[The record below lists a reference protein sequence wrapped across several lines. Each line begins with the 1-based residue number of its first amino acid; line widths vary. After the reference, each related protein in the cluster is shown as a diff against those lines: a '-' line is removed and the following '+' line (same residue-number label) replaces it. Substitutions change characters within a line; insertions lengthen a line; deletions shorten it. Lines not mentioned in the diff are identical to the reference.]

1 MIIIPAIDLIDGKCV
16 RLTHGDYQQM
26 RVYHDDPVEVALQ
39 FVDHGI
45 QRLHLVDLDGAR
57 AGAVQ
62 NLRVLERIARAT
74 SLTIDFGGG
83 VKSLQD
89 VASVFD
95 AGASMV
101 TVGSVA
107 VKNPAL
113 LEEWLMEFGPAKF
126 LVGAD
131 VKDRLIQISGWM
143 ESTQETIF
151 AFVGKLI
158 GLGVTQIFCTDIA
171 KDGALAGPAV
181 DLYREILEGH
191 PELHLIASGGVS
203 SLTDLDQLQQA
214 GCAAAIVGKAIYE
227 NRFTLRE
234 LQHWMETH

>member
-16 RLTHGDYQQM
+16 RLTHGDYQQK

-39 FVDHGI
+39 FADHGI
-45 QRLHLVDLDGAR
+45 QRLHLVDLDGAK

-62 NLRVLERIARAT
+62 NLRVLERVARAT
-74 SLTIDFGGG
+74 SLVIDFGGG
-83 VKSLQD
+83 VKTIQQ

-95 AGASMV
+95 AGAAMV

-107 VKNPAL
+107 VKQPAL
-113 LEEWLMEFGPAKF
+113 LEEWLMEFGASKF

-131 VKDRLIQISGWM
+131 VKDQLIQISGWT
-143 ESTQETIF
+143 EPTQETVFDFI
-151 AFVGKLI
+151 GKLL
-158 GLGVTQIFCTDIA
+158 GLGVTQIFCTDIS
-171 KDGALAGPAV
+171 KDGALAGPSV
-181 DLYREILEGH
+181 ELYRSILASY
-191 PELHLIASGGVS
+191 PDMHLIASGGVS
-203 SLTDLDQLQQA
+203 SLSDLDQLQQV

-234 LQHWMETH
+234 LQTWIETH

>member
-1 MIIIPAIDLIDGKCV
+1 M

-26 RVYHDDPVEVALQ
+26 RVYHDDPVDVALQ

-62 NLRVLERIARAT
+62 NLRVLERIAHAT
-74 SLTIDFGGG
+74 PLTIDFGGG
-83 VKSLQD
+83 VKTIQD

-95 AGASMV
+95 AGAAMV

-107 VKNPAL
+107 VKHPAL
-113 LEEWLMEFGPAKF
+113 LEEWLMEFGAPKF

-131 VKDRLIQISGWM
+131 VKDHQIQISGWT
-143 ESTQETIF
+143 ESTQENIF
-151 AFVGKLI
+151 DFIGKLL
-158 GLGVTQIFCTDIA
+158 GLGVTQIFCTDIS

-181 DLYREILEGH
+181 ELYKEILDAH
-191 PELHLIASGGVS
+191 PELHLIASGGVG
-203 SLTDLDQLQQA
+203 SLSDLDQLHQA

-234 LQHWMETH
+234 LQTWMENH